1 MKSNPG
7 IHDVSKILQI
17 SNKIMYDPPMNGSE
31 TQDPRLHVSV
41 VIPVFNEEESLPEL
55 YDELC
60 QALRPEPWGCEMI
73 FVDDGSTDNSLEILK
88 NLAKTDPNVK
98 IIKFVRNYGQTAA
111 IDAGFKQARGDIV
124 VPIDADLQND
134 PKDIPGLVERLEKE
148 NVDVVSGYRRKRRDD
163 FMQKTLPSRVANHII
178 SKLTGVKL
186 HDYGCTLKAYR
197 KSVMDRINLYGEMH
211 RYIPAY
217 VKWAGGTVVEEA
229 VNHRPRKYGRSKYT
243 MKKAVRV
250 ILDLMTLRFILQ
262 YFTSPLYFIGRYAL
276 FFIGL
281 SGLSGTWSIIKRLVW
296 GKPLYTDPFFILTF
310 ILFLAG
316 IQVLFSGIVAELNMR
331 TYFESQKKRPYLIE
345 EVFDGQED

>member
-1 MKSNPG
+1 
-7 IHDVSKILQI
+7 
-17 SNKIMYDPPMNGSE
+17 MYDSSMNASE
-31 TQDPRLHVSV
+31 KQDPRPHVSV

-55 YDELC
+55 YEELC
-60 QALRPEPWGCEMI
+60 RALRPQSWSCEMI
-73 FVDDGSTDNSLEILK
+73 FVDDGSTDNSL
-88 NLAKTDPNVK
+88 NLLRNFAKTDADII

-111 IDAGFKQARGDIV
+111 IDAGFKQAMGDIV

-134 PKDIPGLVERLEKE
+134 PKDIPRLVQRLEQE
-148 NVDVVSGYRRKRRDD
+148 DVDVVSGYRQKRRDN
-163 FMQKTLPSRVANHII
+163 FLQKTLPSRIANHII
-178 SKLTGVKL
+178 SRLTGVKL

-197 KSVMDRINLYGEMH
+197 KTVLDRINLYGEMH

-217 VKWAGGTVVEEA
+217 IKWAGGTVIEEP

-243 MKKAVRV
+243 LKKAVRV

-276 FFIGL
+276 VFIGL

-316 IQVLFSGIVAELNMR
+316 IQILFSGLVAELNMR
-331 TYFESQKKRPYLIE
+331 TYFESQKKRPYMI
-345 EVFDGQED
+345 DDTDDRPKD